1 MILMSKNPIF
11 GGWNGR
17 ATIRKDP
24 SMSSQRIP
32 ILFID
37 GEPVSP
43 RETKLAELE
52 VVQASVREVELLKQ
66 GGYIK

>member
-17 ATIRKDP
+17 ATIRKNP
-24 SMSSQRIP
+24 STSSQIIP
-32 ILFID
+32 VLLID

-43 RETKLAELE
+43 RETKLAEME
-52 VVQASVREVELLKQ
+52 VVKASAREVEMLKK